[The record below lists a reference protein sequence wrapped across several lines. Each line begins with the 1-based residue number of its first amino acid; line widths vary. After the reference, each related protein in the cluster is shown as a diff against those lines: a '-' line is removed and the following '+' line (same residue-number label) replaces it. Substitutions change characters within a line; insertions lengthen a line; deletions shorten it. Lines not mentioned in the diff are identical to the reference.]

1 MNGYDSIDRQ
11 ALLSHLNDV
20 RALEL
25 TKYKLT
31 TQINSNTNQIN
42 RLGYKMALKKPNVW
56 GKVSL
61 CFILSFLVCIVV
73 FGILGATA
81 FSEYITDKVSVDPIF
96 DDFSGFYLYK
106 YFGNEPLRSP
116 EYIYIVPEQ
125 PNFNMFLLI
134 SLCVSAVLSAVMAI
148 ITAFVRLK
156 KFSEYKKR
164 KRTDDVRV
172 ESELRQRQ
180 ALIGENDKCISELKE
195 LDTVLAQNYSI
206 NIIPSQFRNVEG
218 ICYLYDYLS
227 TSRESFQSALINF
240 NMNRLNINMQQMI
253 RMQGEMLIQQ
263 YVTNARLADVKNQNS
278 AMLSRL
284 SAIEQNTELAAK
296 YAAMNEM
303 NTRTISFF
311 KTYEFLRQS

>member
-1 MNGYDSIDRQ
+1 MEGYNSIDRQ

-20 RALEL
+20 RVLEL

-42 RLGYKMALKKPNVW
+42 RLGYKMALKKPNVR

>member
-11 ALLSHLNDV
+11 ALLSHLYDV

-25 TKYKLT
+25 TKNKLT

-42 RLGYKMALKKPNVW
+42 RLGYRMALKKPNVW

-81 FSEYITDKVSVDPIF
+81 FSEYITDKVSVDPFF
-96 DDFSGFYLYK
+96 DDFSGFYLYR
-106 YFGNEPLRSP
+106 YLENDLWSP
-116 EYIYIVPEQ
+116 EYIYIVPKQ
-125 PNFNMFLLI
+125 PNFNIFLLI
-134 SLCVSAVLSAVMAI
+134 SLCVSAVLSAVIAI
-148 ITAFVRLK
+148 IMAFLRLK

-164 KRTDDVRV
+164 KTADNARV

-180 ALIGENDKCISELKE
+180 ALMGENDKCISELKE

-218 ICYLYDYLS
+218 VCYLYDYLS

>member
-56 GKVSL
+56 GKVPL

-180 ALIGENDKCISELKE
+180 ALMGENDKCISELKE

-218 ICYLYDYLS
+218 VCYLYDYLS

>member
-11 ALLSHLNDV
+11 ALLSHLYDV

-25 TKYKLT
+25 TKNKLT
-31 TQINSNTNQIN
+31 TQINRNTNQIN

>member
-218 ICYLYDYLS
+218 VCYLYDYLS

-240 NMNRLNINMQQMI
+240 NMNRLNINMQNMI

-284 SAIEQNTELAAK
+284 SSIEQNTELAAK

>member
-1 MNGYDSIDRQ
+1 MEGYNSIDRQ
-11 ALLSHLNDV
+11 ALLSHLYDV

-25 TKYKLT
+25 TKNKLT

-42 RLGYKMALKKPNVW
+42 RLGYKMALKKPNVR

-284 SAIEQNTELAAK
+284 SAIEQNTEFAAK

>member
-31 TQINSNTNQIN
+31 TQINRNTNQIN
-42 RLGYKMALKKPNVW
+42 RLGYRTPFKKPGGR
-56 GKVSL
+56 GKVIL
-61 CFILSFLVCIVV
+61 CFVLSFIVSVIIFAICGIFLLPYLTEEVVLSRFESYNGFYLWHNYEVLKGDVYTIPSQPEFNNYIILSFCIST
-73 FGILGATA
+73 FI
-81 FSEYITDKVSVDPIF
+81 
-96 DDFSGFYLYK
+96 
-106 YFGNEPLRSP
+106 
-116 EYIYIVPEQ
+116 
-125 PNFNMFLLI
+125 
-134 SLCVSAVLSAVMAI
+134 AI
-148 ITAFVRLK
+148 IAAVIAALMATH

-164 KRTDDVRV
+164 KIADNARV

-206 NIIPSQFRNVEG
+206 NIIPSQFRNAEG
-218 ICYLYDYLS
+218 VCYLYDYLS

>member
-1 MNGYDSIDRQ
+1 MEGYNSIDRQ
-11 ALLSHLNDV
+11 ALLSHLYDV

-25 TKYKLT
+25 TKNKLT

-42 RLGYKMALKKPNVW
+42 RLGYKMALKKPNVR

>member
-180 ALIGENDKCISELKE
+180 ALMGENDKCISELKE

-240 NMNRLNINMQQMI
+240 NMNRLNINMQNMI

>member
-25 TKYKLT
+25 TKNKLT

>member
-11 ALLSHLNDV
+11 ALLSHLYDV

-25 TKYKLT
+25 TKNKLT

>member
-1 MNGYDSIDRQ
+1 MEGYNSIDRQ

-20 RALEL
+20 RVLEL

-31 TQINSNTNQIN
+31 TELSNNTNIIN
-42 RLGYKMALKKPNVW
+42 HLGYGTVFSKPNVLKKTVLNSALTFIICV
-56 GKVSL
+56 GIIISVTFFIRMPDVLMHLLITLFISL
-61 CFILSFLVCIVV
+61 AVTFIV
-73 FGILGATA
+73 GTATA
-81 FSEYITDKVSVDPIF
+81 AAGIKK
-96 DDFSGFYLYK
+96 LNAYK
-106 YFGNEPLRSP
+106 RNINADECR
-116 EYIYIVPEQ
+116 IA
-125 PNFNMFLLI
+125 N
-134 SLCVSAVLSAVMAI
+134 
-148 ITAFVRLK
+148 
-156 KFSEYKKR
+156 
-164 KRTDDVRV
+164 
-172 ESELRQRQ
+172 
-180 ALIGENDKCISELKE
+180 ELKQKQSLVQRNEKLNHE
-195 LDTVLAQNYSI
+195 LLELNKILAQNYSI

-218 ICYLYDYLS
+218 VCYLYDYLS
-227 TSRESFQSALINF
+227 TSRESFQLALINF

>member
-20 RALEL
+20 RVLEL

-42 RLGYKMALKKPNVW
+42 RLGYRMALKKPNVW

-106 YFGNEPLRSP
+106 YFENEPLRSP
-116 EYIYIVPEQ
+116 EYIYIVPKQ
-125 PNFNMFLLI
+125 PNFNIFLLI
-134 SLCVSAVLSAVMAI
+134 SLCVSAVLSAVIAI
-148 ITAFVRLK
+148 IMAFLRLK

-164 KRTDDVRV
+164 KTADNARV

-180 ALIGENDKCISELKE
+180 ALMGENDKCISELKE

-218 ICYLYDYLS
+218 VCYLYDYLS

>member
-1 MNGYDSIDRQ
+1 MEGYNSIDRQ
-11 ALLSHLNDV
+11 ALLSHLYDV

-25 TKYKLT
+25 TKNKLT